1 MKLHENDDFLKVSA
15 IFTLPKN
22 FFPGMKQIQNNIFK
36 VLAVFT
42 VMFISSCAPRLIFK
56 EDARARLTE
65 QNVDLA
71 KVQFYTDK
79 EIILRRKVDSSEFSV
94 DDGVIIEV
102 DGRRTQEIKIPRY
115 TPCIFEQ
122 YDNGRL
128 YIRFD
133 RGEDKLLRF
142 KRNSYD
148 SFQIDAD
155 AWIKRRGQI
164 EYGGK
169 DFYIEPGG
177 NDALLLVKKTKAYK
191 SFTDS
196 EVTRGLKVKKRKR
209 KIFKKRQQEMD
220 EMIKDPVKTDSTG
233 GDAWD

>member
-1 MKLHENDDFLKVSA
+1 MKRIETNILRILA
-15 IFTLPKN
+15 IFIVI
-22 FFPGMKQIQNNIFK
+22 FF
-36 VLAVFT
+36 
-42 VMFISSCAPRLIFK
+42 SSCAPRVIFK
-56 EDARARLTE
+56 EDARARLDE
-65 QNVDLA
+65 QSVDLG
-71 KVQFYTDK
+71 KVQFYNDK

-94 DDGVIIEV
+94 DSGVIIEV

-128 YIRFD
+128 YIRFE
-133 RGEDKLLRF
+133 RGDDKLLRF

-196 EVTRGLKVKKRKR
+196 EVTKGLKVKKRKR
-209 KIFKKRQQEMD
+209 KVFKRRQQKMEDMK
-220 EMIKDPVKTDSTG
+220 KDPVKSDTT
-233 GDAWD
+233 DAWD